1 MRISDW
7 SSDVCASDLAAGIP
21 RAEWDDPHYVR
32 AAAVLEGID
41 RFDPGF
47 FGLNA
52 EQAELLDPQHR
63 LFFECAWEA
72 LEESGQMPERFDGS
86 IGVFA
91 GCAISSYLLFNL
103 LPGLRAGASPATL
116 LAMIGNEKDYL
127 ASHLA
132 YLLGLRGPSVGIQT
146 ACSTSLV
153 AVHAAC
159 QSLLS
164 GECDMALAGGAS
176 VRDRKSTRLNS
187 SH

>member
-1 MRISDW
+1 M
-7 SSDVCASDLAAGIP
+7 
-21 RAEWDDPHYVR
+21 
-32 AAAVLEGID
+32 
-41 RFDPGF
+41 
-47 FGLNA
+47 
-52 EQAELLDPQHR
+52 PQ
-63 LFFECAWEA
+63 
-72 LEESGQMPERFDGS
+72 RFDGS

-132 YLLGLRGPSVGIQT
+132 SLLGLRGPSVGTPT

-153 AVHAAC
+153 AVPAAC

-164 GECDMALAGGAS
+164 GERHMALDDGS
-176 VRDRKSTRLNS
+176 RVRVPHRVGRGHAHSSTEET
-187 SH
+187 